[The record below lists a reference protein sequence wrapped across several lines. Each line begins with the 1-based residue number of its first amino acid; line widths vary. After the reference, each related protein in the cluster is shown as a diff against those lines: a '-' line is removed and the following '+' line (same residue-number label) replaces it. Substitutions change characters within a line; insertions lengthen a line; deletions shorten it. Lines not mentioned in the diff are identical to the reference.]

1 MCAWIARSPMS
12 LNYVR
17 HYLSL
22 SRTHMHKGERESS
35 GSSNRCVTYGQP
47 WSNRSSPS
55 SKMTFSHPWA
65 RESGGS
71 KFTIL
76 PLDAEDRIETTRM
89 SWISTSLHTHPL
101 SPGRL
106 WNHEHDFVCQPW
118 VKPGRVQMPRRV
130 IRELSRTVRLLST
143 DSVASTVVGPTSP
156 ATGARNATRSRLSH
170 GSRWEDEPLTL
181 MHIIQERYTHS
192 EFAFL
197 SARHT
202 AAHSRRGVPS
212 DSRDAVCWIQW
223 DDRDVVEGR
232 RFDRARGSHP
242 FLPGVVQH
250 RSSCSLTSNATTSI
264 P

>member
-35 GSSNRCVTYGQP
+35 GSSNRWVTYGQP

-101 SPGRL
+101 SPLIRAGALGIVNAIRLQAVGQARPSARGRARSPQDS
-106 WNHEHDFVCQPW
+106 E
-118 VKPGRVQMPRRV
+118 PRRV
-130 IRELSRTVRLLST
+130 CPPDVLFENCHGRHGYYRRKPFRISST
-143 DSVASTVVGPTSP
+143 IVGSSSP
-156 ATGARNATRSRLSH
+156 ATGAQNATRSCS
-170 GSRWEDEPLTL
+170 SR
-181 MHIIQERYTHS
+181 
-192 EFAFL
+192 
-197 SARHT
+197 
-202 AAHSRRGVPS
+202 
-212 DSRDAVCWIQW
+212 DSR
-223 DDRDVVEGR
+223 
-232 RFDRARGSHP
+232 
-242 FLPGVVQH
+242 
-250 RSSCSLTSNATTSI
+250 
-264 P
+264 

>member
-118 VKPGRVQMPRRV
+118 VKPGRVQMPDVLFGNCHGRCGYYRR
-130 IRELSRTVRLLST
+130 IPLRAPSLGPPRLPRVHET
-143 DSVASTVVGPTSP
+143 PH
-156 ATGARNATRSRLSH
+156 GA
-170 GSRWEDEPLTL
+170 
-181 MHIIQERYTHS
+181 
-192 EFAFL
+192 
-197 SARHT
+197 
-202 AAHSRRGVPS
+202 V
-212 DSRDAVCWIQW
+212 
-223 DDRDVVEGR
+223 
-232 RFDRARGSHP
+232 
-242 FLPGVVQH
+242 
-250 RSSCSLTSNATTSI
+250 
-264 P
+264 